1 MPRRCEAHSRVS
13 NNGSKITNEP
23 RALSNW
29 SGIWEKDVHRNGKK
43 TLKEVKWGCQINC
56 LMVNLKL
63 ENTVLAKPCIQNVL
77 FIDLLLFKLCAVCF

>member
-1 MPRRCEAHSRVS
+1 M
-13 NNGSKITNEP
+13 TNEL
-23 RALSNW
+23 RALSNS

-63 ENTVLAKPCIQNVL
+63 ENTVLDKPCI
-77 FIDLLLFKLCAVCF
+77 